1 MKTFPWNN
9 RETNNYKHRGFL
21 STPNQQGNKIGEERK
36 LPTTVL
42 QLYYNY
48 KHRGFLLHFSFGWMV
63 FGEAVFCF
71 DGGYELGSFG
81 QTSSTET
88 TTTVLHKRVAFVS
101 LRNKKQFLILL

>member
-9 RETNNYKHRGFL
+9 RETNNYKHRVSL
-21 STPNQQGNKIGEERK
+21 YTEPTRKQDWRRKKTASQKIDS
-36 LPTTVL
+36 
-42 QLYYNY
+42 
-48 KHRGFLLHFSFGWMV
+48 FLLHFSFGWMV